1 MAELTSL
8 FLLLSPTQTSGMIG
22 AHVCQKL
29 HDLACVPLFTILHT
43 STLHPT
49 ISAYRLA
56 SPPTP
61 TSVFLRRYAS
71 ILNSQ
76 KQLANRPDASPQAS
90 GHAVAL
96 AGALHFCYWTAGFL
110 KKRWSETEIRNK
122 IVATGVASLPWIS
135 CEALKMGGCRQLGE
149 QEVMMV
155 CSRVSLRLLL
165 SDAGEGRE
173 GEGKERESSDAKEKA
188 HLPSLFS
195 SASFLLSASP
205 YGTAARV
212 RTNTPL
218 FIFSSP
224 PDLKAD
230 LLSSFPSPSRPPTR
244 PLESPQTHV
253 LQARLVDLARHS
265 TCILHLP

>member
-1 MAELTSL
+1 
-8 FLLLSPTQTSGMIG
+8 MIG

-49 ISAYRLA
+49 ISAYRLG

-110 KKRWSETEIRNK
+110 KKRWSETEIRTK

-135 CEALKMGGCRQLGE
+135 CEAFKMGGCRELEE

-155 CSRVSLRLLL
+155 CSRVSRYVLFRAL
-165 SDAGEGRE
+165 AREHE
-173 GEGKERESSDAKEKA
+173 GEEEGGSDAKEKLT
-188 HLPSLFS
+188 LPS
-195 SASFLLSASP
+195 FLPCRFLSAQCKSVR
-205 YGTAARV
+205 YCCKGTYSRCC
-212 RTNTPL
+212 
-218 FIFSSP
+218 
-224 PDLKAD
+224 
-230 LLSSFPSPSRPPTR
+230 SFPFS
-244 PLESPQTHV
+244 
-253 LQARLVDLARHS
+253 
-265 TCILHLP
+265 